1 MSAKLT
7 TPTGMQIDKASFEEA
22 ARPLMKWLALHMH
35 PHATVIVENNS
46 AQLVEGVV
54 CYRTDEFIPD

>member
-1 MSAKLT
+1 MTEPT
-7 TPTGMQIDKASFEEA
+7 TPAKAGSRA
-22 ARPLMKWLALHMH
+22 AAGSAAATLALHMH